1 MNDGILN
8 IPSLDIYE
16 NEESYFKIR
25 DGYIKSNDSLNFSLN
40 INANTMSEVFVQNIV
55 NSINPDLQLAFAI
68 RKLNGTIEGNLLQPL
83 NYRANIFYEIGNFK
97 VEQDKIFSIM
107 SGKLIADET
116 RGKRIQVI

>member
-40 INANTMSEVFVQNIV
+40 INANTMSEMFVQNIV

-68 RKLNGTIEGNLLQPL
+68 RKLLTEPL
-83 NYRANIFYEIGNFK
+83 KAIYCNH
-97 VEQDKIFSIM
+97 
-107 SGKLIADET
+107 
-116 RGKRIQVI
+116 